1 MIKVENVS
9 KKFNDQLILSDISL
23 QIADGEKVLF
33 VGQNGA
39 GKSSLMR
46 IILGEFKPNSGE
58 VRVNGFDPFT
68 ARKEALSVISF
79 VPQTPPPLKFN
90 LKELCEFVCK
100 SSGVAQ
106 ENIEK
111 FCEKMELDLKGN
123 FRKPFY
129 KLSGGMKQK
138 MLIAIA
144 FAKNTEAMM
153 FDEPTA
159 NLDPK
164 ARRNFMD
171 LLGEFARKK
180 TLVFISHRLD
190 EVQSMSNRYVEMD
203 LGRIIKDEPI
213 TQGGNRE

>member
-1 MIKVENVS
+1 MIDIKEVTKIFGSQKILQNV
-9 KKFNDQLILSDISL
+9 NLSI
-23 QIADGEKVLF
+23 EKGQKTVVL
-33 VGQNGA
+33 GQNGA

-123 FRKPFY
+123 FHKPFY

-144 FAKNTEAMM
+144 FAKNSEILM

-159 NLDPK
+159 NLDVK
-164 ARRNFMD
+164 ARLSFKNLLDNFTQN
-171 LLGEFARKK
+171 K
-180 TLVFISHRLD
+180 TLVFISHRIDEIANLLD
-190 EVQSMSNRYVEMD
+190 RCVYMD
-203 LGRIIKDEPI
+203 LGKIIKEE
-213 TQGGNRE
+213 NLRSKSE

>member
-1 MIKVENVS
+1 MIILKDITKAFGSQKILQNVNLS
-9 KKFNDQLILSDISL
+9 IKKGQ
-23 QIADGEKVLF
+23 KTVVL
-33 VGQNGA
+33 GQNGA

-100 SSGVAQ
+100 SSNVAQ
-106 ENIEK
+106 KNIEK

-123 FRKPFY
+123 FHKPFY

-171 LLGEFARKK
+171 LLGEFAREK
-180 TLVFISHRLD
+180 TLIFISHRLD
-190 EVQSMSNRYVEMD
+190 EVQGISNRYVEMD
-203 LGRIIKDEPI
+203 LGQIVKDELI
-213 TQGGNRE
+213 SQGGAHA

>member
-1 MIKVENVS
+1 MIEIKNVS
-9 KKFNDQLILSDISL
+9 KKFGDQFVLKDIDL
-23 QIADGEKVLF
+23 NIADGEQVLF
-33 VGQNGA
+33 AGQNGA

-68 ARKEALSVISF
+68 ARKEALGVISF

-100 SSGVAQ
+100 SSNVAQ

-123 FRKPFY
+123 FHKPFY

-171 LLGEFARKK
+171 LLGEFAREK

-190 EVQSMSNRYVEMD
+190 EVQGISNRYVEMD
-203 LGRIIKDEPI
+203 LGQIVKDELI
-213 TQGGNRE
+213 SQGGAHA